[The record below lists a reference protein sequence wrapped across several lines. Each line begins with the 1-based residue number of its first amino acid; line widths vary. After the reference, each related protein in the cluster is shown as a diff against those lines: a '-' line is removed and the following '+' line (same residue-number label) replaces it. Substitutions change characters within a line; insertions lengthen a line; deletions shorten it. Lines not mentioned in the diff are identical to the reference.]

1 MGKGHHQQRNQQR
14 FLSSREEG
22 LPSRA
27 CFMFSVNNKDAS
39 KTGKMCAK
47 EKRERNEISKEA
59 RSQKTV

>member
-1 MGKGHHQQRNQQR
+1 M
-14 FLSSREEG
+14 
-22 LPSRA
+22 
-27 CFMFSVNNKDAS
+27 CSVNNKDAS